1 MSSIY
6 SIIATL
12 SNENKKEFVRKLRE
26 RNKRND
32 TKNVELFRLLDN
44 ANMPSNIDVI
54 LYGKPSKGAYHAL
67 SKRLHDLLI
76 DFIATKGF
84 DKESSEEMNALKL
97 LLASRMFFQQK
108 QHYIAFKTL
117 AKAEIIAGKHSLFNI
132 LNEIYQTLL
141 LHAHL
146 NTTLDL
152 QNVIDKYQ
160 ANKLNMGLEENL
172 NLFCATIQAELNH
185 SNPGISDII
194 NRNLLKFNI
203 SITKN
208 LSYQSLFK
216 ILQIT
221 NQVAYITR
229 DYQAVLPFIE
239 DACKKIEATERT
251 KDKYLYDHLQVLY
264 YLANTYFRIK
274 NFGLSAGYLDTM
286 HSNMSLENKKYVS
299 VFYPQYVLLKSLV
312 LIYTFRNDEAVREI
326 TLFDFEKYKNKT
338 GYTLDL
344 KLTLVV
350 ALFFKNNYKE
360 ALKTLQGFYHSDYWY
375 IEKMGYVWVIQKNLI
390 EILLLIELDYMDL
403 VESRLNSFKRKYT
416 VHLQEHNE
424 HVILVFFKLITSYY
438 YKAEDVY
445 SETFKNKVDDLLDV
459 KRKDTDVFT
468 ISFYAWI
475 KAKTDKTEVYKTAID
490 HIKMLSRMSDV
501 NEITR

>member
-1 MSSIY
+1 MSNIHA
-6 SIIATL
+6 IIATL
-12 SNENKKEFVRKLRE
+12 STENKKEFVRNLRD

-32 TKNVELFRLLDN
+32 TKNVDLFRLLDN
-44 ANMPSNIDVI
+44 ANIPLNIDVI

-97 LLASRMFFQQK
+97 LLASRIFFQQR
-108 QHYIAFKTL
+108 QLYIAFKTL

-132 LNEIYQTLL
+132 LNEIYQTVL

-146 NTTLDL
+146 NTTVDL

-160 ANKLNMGLEENL
+160 ENKLNMGLEENL

-194 NRNLLKFNI
+194 NRNLIKFNI

-208 LSYQSLFK
+208 LSYQSLYK

-221 NQVAYITR
+221 NQVAYVTR
-229 DYQAVLPFIE
+229 DYQAILPFIE

-251 KDKYLYDHLQVLY
+251 KDKHLYDHLQVLY

-274 NFGLSAGYLDTM
+274 NFELSADYLDTM
-286 HSNMSLENKKYVS
+286 HSNMSLENKKHSS
-299 VFYPQYVLLKSLV
+299 VFYPQYVLLKNLV
-312 LIYTFRNDEAVREI
+312 LIYSGQNDKAAREI

-338 GYTLDL
+338 DYTLDL

-350 ALFFKNNYKE
+350 SLFFKNNYKE
-360 ALKTLQGFYHSDYWY
+360 ALKTLQDFHHSDYWY

-403 VESRLNSFKRKYT
+403 VESRLNSFKRKYM

-424 HVILVFFKLITSYY
+424 YVVLAFLKLITGYY
-438 YKAEDVY
+438 YKTEDIY
-445 SETFKNKVDDLLDV
+445 SETFKKKVDDLLDV
-459 KRKDTDVFT
+459 KRMDTDVFT

-475 KAKTDKTEVYKTAID
+475 KAKTDKTEVYKTTID
-490 HIKMLSRMSDV
+490 HIKMLSRVADL
-501 NEITR
+501 NNITG

>member
-1 MSSIY
+1 MSNIHA
-6 SIIATL
+6 IIATL
-12 SNENKKEFVRKLRE
+12 SNESKKEFVRNLRE

-44 ANMPSNIDVI
+44 ANMPSDIDVI

-97 LLASRMFFQQK
+97 LLASRIFFQQK
-108 QHYIAFKTL
+108 QFYIAFKTL
-117 AKAEIIAGKHSLFNI
+117 SKAELIADKHSLFNI

-146 NTTLDL
+146 NATLDL
-152 QNVIDKYQ
+152 QKVIDKYQ
-160 ANKLNMGLEENL
+160 ANRLNIGLEENL
-172 NLFCATIQAELNH
+172 NLFYATIQKELND

-194 NRNLLKFNI
+194 NRNLVKFNI

-229 DYQAVLPFIE
+229 DYQTVLPFIE
-239 DACKKIEATERT
+239 DSCKKIEATERT
-251 KDKYLYDHLQVLY
+251 KDKHLYDHLQVLY

-274 NFGLSAGYLDTM
+274 NFELSASYLDTM
-286 HSNMSLENKKYVS
+286 HSNMSLENKKYGS
-299 VFYPQYVLLKSLV
+299 VFYPQYLLLKNLL
-312 LIYTFRNDEAVREI
+312 LIYTGKNDEAVMKI

-338 GYTLDL
+338 DYTLDL

-360 ALKTLQGFYHSDYWY
+360 ALKTLQDFYHSDYWY

-424 HVILVFFKLITSYY
+424 HVVLGFLKLMTSYY
-438 YKAEDVY
+438 YKTEDIY
-445 SETFKNKVDDLLDV
+445 SETFKNKVDNLLDV

-475 KAKTDKTEVYKTAID
+475 KAKIDKTEVYKTSID
-490 HIKMLSRMSDV
+490 CIKKLSHTSDL
-501 NEITR
+501 NKGTG